1 MSGNILEHGFK
12 GEMIMDTVLGM
23 LALSTSD
30 SGMRIVL
37 LSLVLVA
44 VVLIC
49 TGCIIAV
56 VTLRGQRKLGMTPG
70 NAERLESERT

>member
-1 MSGNILEHGFK
+1 MA
-12 GEMIMDTVLGM
+12 VLGM
-23 LALSTSD
+23 LAQSTAD
-30 SGMRIVL
+30 GLRVVL

-49 TGCIIAV
+49 TGCTVAV
-56 VTLRGQRKLGMTPG
+56 LTLRSQRKFGIVPL

>member
-1 MSGNILEHGFK
+1 MG
-12 GEMIMDTVLGM
+12 TVLGI
-23 LALSTSD
+23 LALTTGD

-37 LSLVLVA
+37 LSFVLVA

-56 VTLRGQRKLGMTPG
+56 MTLRSQRKMATMPG